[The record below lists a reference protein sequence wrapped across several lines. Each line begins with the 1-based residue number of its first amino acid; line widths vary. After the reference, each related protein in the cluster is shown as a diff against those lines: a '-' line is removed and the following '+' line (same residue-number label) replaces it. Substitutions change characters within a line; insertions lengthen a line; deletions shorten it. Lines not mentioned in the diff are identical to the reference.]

1 MSTSPVIPLVP
12 ASGQHAP
19 ESAEWWRD
27 RLLAKIAARRP
38 ELDLIDEYVRGEH
51 RMAFATSKYREAFG
65 RLLRPLRDDWI
76 SVIAEAPVE
85 RLAVEGFRMSRSAGD
100 ETGDDAAWALWQENG
115 LDARAMLAHDEAV
128 KFGTAYVAV
137 QAPDGD
143 EAPPMV
149 ILPATRAAVEYDPV
163 RPLRRTAGLHTWV
176 DIDGSQRC
184 RLWLPDRWVEW
195 ASTGAMVA
203 SWEAHDEGGNDIG
216 VVPIVP
222 LPNRPTLRCPDGQSD
237 ITLVIPVQ
245 DAINKLLAD
254 LMIASEFGAYRQRWM
269 TGVEIPTDP
278 ETGEPLNEQFFAAI
292 SRILTV
298 AEPDAKLGEFAA
310 TDLSNYSKPIE
321 LLVQHIAAQTRTPP
335 HYLMGT
341 ITNVSSEALRAAETG
356 LVSRVRAKQA
366 TFGEGWEEAIRLAFR
381 WLGDDERAADTQCEV
396 MWRDPETRTEGE
408 RVDALTKLGSQAL
421 AVPKE
426 ALWSRIPGVT
436 PQEIQRW
443 RDMSE
448 RDAVLSGL
456 TLGVTPNGAP
466 VEPPSTPNAEGGLA
480 IESSGSPSP
489 PRSSTSPRAAS

>member
-1 MSTSPVIPLVP
+1 MVGLFTSNADP
-12 ASGQHAP
+12 G
-19 ESAEWWRD
+19 SAEWWRD
-27 RLLAKIAARRP
+27 RLVAKIAARRP
-38 ELDLIDEYVRGEH
+38 ELDLIDEYVRGDH
-51 RMAFATSKYREAFG
+51 RMAFATSKYREAFAE
-65 RLLRPLRDDWI
+65 LLKPLRDDWI

-85 RLAVEGFRMSRSAGD
+85 RLAVEGFRMSSMKTGD
-100 ETGDDAAWALWQENG
+100 ETGDDAAWSLWQENG

-128 KFGTAYVAV
+128 KFGAAYVAV
-137 QAPDGD
+137 NAPDGD

-163 RPLRRTAGLHTWV
+163 RPLRRTAGLHTWTDV
-176 DIDGSQRC
+176 DGSQHC
-184 RLWLPDRWVEW
+184 RLWLPDEWAEW
-195 ASTGAMVA
+195 ASTGSTGA
-203 SWEAHDEGGNDIG
+203 WEPHDSGRNNIS
-216 VVPIVP
+216 VVPVVP
-222 LPNRPTLRCPDGQSD
+222 LPNRPTLRQPDGQSD

-254 LMIASEFGAYRQRWM
+254 LMVASEFGAYRQRWA

-278 ETGEPLNEQFFAAI
+278 DTGQPLNEQWLASI
-292 SRILTV
+292 TRVWTSE
-298 AEPDAKLGEFAA
+298 EPDTRFGEFGA
-310 TDLSNYSKPIE
+310 TDLTNYSRPIE

-366 TFGEGWEEAIRLAFR
+366 TFGEGWEEAIRLAFA
-381 WLGDDERAADTQCEV
+381 WLGDTERAADTSCEV

-408 RVDALTKLGSQAL
+408 RVDALVKLGSQNL
-421 AVPKE
+421 AVPRE
-426 ALWSRIPGVT
+426 ALWGRIPGVT

-456 TLGVTPNGAP
+456 TLGITPNGALI
-466 VEPPSTPNAEGGLA
+466 EPPSD
-480 IESSGSPSP
+480 
-489 PRSSTSPRAAS
+489 AATEADRR